1 MAISVR
7 GAASAI
13 LDPIGNAVLMSRAGD
28 LGLSYRHGPRTA
40 RCVAL
45 TFDDGPVA
53 EGTEQALDALAEHHA
68 LGTFFCV
75 GVNVRQ
81 HPDIVR
87 RAIAAGHVI
96 GAHSMNHSRM
106 TSIAPFGAAHIDECV
121 RAIHDAIGKTPALF
135 RVPWGWMT
143 PWELLR
149 LRRRGLAAIRWDFE
163 TPDSLDP
170 RPSGEQIAEWTLPH
184 VRPGSIL
191 VFHDGAAHMDRY
203 PKPETALALRL
214 LLPALKTRGYEFV
227 TVPELLNIPAYQDD
241 QIAAHTRSSA

>member
-1 MAISVR
+1 MAVSPR
-7 GAASAI
+7 KLASAI

-28 LGLSYRHGPRTA
+28 LGLSHRHGARTE
-40 RCVAL
+40 RRVAL

-53 EGTEQALDALAEHHA
+53 EGTEEALDALAEFQA
-68 LGTFFCV
+68 PATFFCV

-81 HPDIVR
+81 HPEIVR
-87 RAIAAGHVI
+87 RAAAAGHVI
-96 GAHSMNHSRM
+96 GAHSMNHSRL
-106 TSIAPFGAAHIDECV
+106 TSIAPFGSAHIDDCV
-121 RAIHDAIGKTPALF
+121 SAIRETIGKTPALF

-170 RPSGEQIAEWTLPH
+170 RPSGEQIAEWTLPY

-191 VFHDGAAHMDRY
+191 VFHDGAAHVDHY
-203 PKPETALALRL
+203 PKPETAQALRL
-214 LLPALKTRGYEFV
+214 LLPTLKERGYQFV
-227 TVPELLNIPAYQDD
+227 TIPELLGIPAYQDE
-241 QIAAHTRSSA
+241 QISLSAR